1 MQEVRRNHIGTERGV
16 LFLEYYGDNVVA
28 DVSFPLQLLRIVV
41 RVWEQRRHVEHNLS
55 FLKHL
60 VDCRV
65 AGVSVLDVQ
74 TAPVAFVVFELDPLP
89 QQTQKVVEG
98 GGRDVVTEQLFFCSL
113 SELLIED
120 AELEGGD

>member
-1 MQEVRRNHIGTERGV
+1 M
-16 LFLEYYGDNVVA
+16 
-28 DVSFPLQLLRIVV
+28 
-41 RVWEQRRHVEHNLS
+41 EHNLS